1 MQEGNEG
8 SFDFAF
14 VDADKPNYKKY
25 HERLIKLVKVGG
37 IVAYDN
43 TLWGGT
49 VAMDESEVQEFMRP
63 NRDAV
68 VELNE
73 LLASDPRIQIAQ
85 LPLGDGVTFCR
96 RLY

>member
-8 SFDFAF
+8 SFDFAY

-25 HERLIKLVKVGG
+25 HERLMKLVRVGG
-37 IVAYDN
+37 VVAYDN

-49 VAMDESEVQEFMRP
+49 VATAESEVEEFMRP
-63 NRDAV
+63 NRVAII
-68 VELNE
+68 ELNKF
-73 LLASDPRIQIAQ
+73 LAADPRIEIAQ